1 MANVNDGTY
10 VRLNQI
16 PTGFTVV
23 DRSFSDP
30 EWSSEEIELSVL
42 KATVE
47 DATPA
52 TTLTNIIEDLTIGID
67 KQVNDLISAV
77 STDGVTIYT
86 ELLALTTN
94 LIFSEDLYKNVAP
107 SYKCTVKYYYKT
119 T

>member
-1 MANVNDGTY
+1 MANVNSGTY

-16 PTGFTVV
+16 PTGYAVV
-23 DRSFSDP
+23 DVSFADY
-30 EWSSEEIELSVL
+30 EYSSQEVELSIL

-47 DATPA
+47 DATES
-52 TTLTNIIEDLTIGID
+52 TTLANIITDVTIGIN
-67 KQVNDLISAV
+67 KQVSDLIAART
-77 STDGVTIYT
+77 TDGVTIYT

-94 LIFSEDLYKNVAP
+94 LTFNEDLYKNVAP